1 MSGRSAEAVSLAVAR
16 ESRNVDIVERL
27 LSGEDVKAVA
37 AAHGISDRQVY
48 RILKD
53 DDYKA
58 ILEQG
63 QREQVALLP
72 KANRKVAELI
82 DSKDDKIALS
92 ASQTVFKNVGI
103 TPAHT
108 QNVFIQTLFMAKN
121 IALVPQLLQALQD
134 NMVVDADYEVIE
146 DK

>member
-1 MSGRSAEAVSLAVAR
+1 MTLAMVR

-27 LSGEDVKAVA
+27 LSGEDVRAIA
-37 AAHGISDRQVY
+37 ASHGITDRQVY

-72 KANRKVAELI
+72 KANKKVAALM
-82 DSKDDKIALS
+82 DSQDEKIALS

-108 QNVFIQTLFMAKN
+108 QNVFIQNLMVINRTELRPEVAN
-121 IALVPQLLQALQD
+121 ALQGAG
-134 NMVVDADYEVIE
+134 VIDADFTEVAE
-146 DK
+146 DKSDA